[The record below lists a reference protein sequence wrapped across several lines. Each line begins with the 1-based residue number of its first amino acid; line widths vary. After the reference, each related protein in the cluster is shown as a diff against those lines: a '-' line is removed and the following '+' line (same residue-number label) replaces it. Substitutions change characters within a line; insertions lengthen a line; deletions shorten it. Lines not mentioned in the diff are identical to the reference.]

1 MPYMYRGDY
10 YRGDYYRGDF
20 LGLGKLAKGLIGGI
34 VGGVTGGPGGA
45 IAGAVKG
52 LTGAGGGSAPP
63 RPPMGTIGSIPIV
76 GPTVGGI
83 INFFGGGSSR
93 HPKTAPP
100 GTPGY
105 HPRKDGKGGD
115 WVRNRHMNPTNVR
128 ALRRADRRA
137 HSFLKIA
144 KSVTRHYVAKQPK
157 GRAYVSARRRK
168 R

>member
-10 YRGDYYRGDF
+10 YRGDYYRGD
-20 LGLGKLAKGLIGGI
+20 LWSSIGKGI
-34 VGGVTGGPGGA
+34 KAVAGAVVGGVTGGPT
-45 IAGAVKG
+45 GAVRG
-52 LTGAGGGSAPP
+52 AVSAFTGGPPAPP
-63 RPPMGTIGSIPIV
+63 RGGIASIPIIG
-76 GPTVGGI
+76 GPASAVV
-83 INFFGGGSSR
+83 NFFGGGSKKG
-93 HPKTAPP
+93 KTAPP

-105 HPRKDGKGGD
+105 HPKKDGSGV

-137 HSFLKIA
+137 HSFLRIA

-157 GRAYVSARRRK
+157 GRAYVSARRKK